1 MNPFINRV
9 FNNKINL
16 YKNINIQFDPQRKNY
31 KMIKEY
37 YKSKQNMDNFLKNL
51 KSQESANFL
60 ENFELIKYI
69 SSGSSGVVYEGRC
82 KKKPE
87 KHVCLKFLL
96 NKLEEEKRE
105 KKNKNINAIK
115 NINNNNICPKIKEI
129 NIQNRLKDKNIT
141 EYYDYSDLNDYG
153 CIIMEFAKFGDLEY
167 FQKKLLKKDYLSE
180 SLLAYITKQILD
192 GLLYIHQ
199 SKIIHMDIKQQNIL
213 IDDNFNI
220 KITDFSVSFSFEK
233 YKENDKVNLPF
244 SGTSLYMSPEVLL
257 KSSID
262 YEDCS
267 KIDMFS
273 LGVVL
278 YNLAFEKFPYELD
291 YSYKRNFSLILEK
304 IQKQKLVIPEKKNF
318 SPLFKKFLGNLLEK
332 NIKNRINI
340 YDALEDPWIKG
351 AEILFKEKEK
361 LNDLEKFLIN
371 MITDNVR
378 SFNEYLKNN
387 NSSETFH
394 TSN

>member
-1 MNPFINRV
+1 MNPYNILD
-9 FNNKINL
+9 FNLKNNL
-16 YKNINIQFDPQRKNY
+16 YKNINYHFDVQRNNY
-31 KMIKEY
+31 KILKEY
-37 YKSKQNMDNFLKNL
+37 YKSKPNMDNFFFFLNY
-51 KSQESANFL
+51 QESSNFT
-60 ENFELIKYI
+60 ENFELVKYI
-69 SSGSSGVVYEGRC
+69 SSGSSGVVYEGRY

-105 KKNKNINAIK
+105 KKNKNLNINT
-115 NINNNNICPKIKEI
+115 NINNNKISPKIKEI
-129 NIQNRLKDKNIT
+129 IIQNKLKDKNIT
-141 EYYDYSDLNDYG
+141 EYYDYCDLKDYG

-167 FQKKLLKKDYLSE
+167 FQKKLIKKDWLSE
-180 SLLAYITKQILD
+180 SLLAYITKQILE
-192 GLLYIHQ
+192 GLFYIHQ

-213 IDDNFNI
+213 IDENFII
-220 KITDFSVSFSFEK
+220 KITDFSVSFSYEK
-233 YKENDKVNLPF
+233 YKEGDKINLPF

-257 KSSID
+257 KSTID

-278 YNLAFEKFPYELD
+278 YNLAFEKFPYGLD
-291 YSYKRNFSLILEK
+291 YTYKRNFSLILEK
-304 IQKQKLVIPEKKNF
+304 IKKEKLVIPEKKNF
-318 SPLFKKFLGNLLEK
+318 STLFKKFLGNLLEK

-351 AEILFKEKEK
+351 ADLIFKEKEK
-361 LNDLEKFLIN
+361 LNDFEKFLIN
-371 MITDNVR
+371 MVTDNIR

-387 NSSETFH
+387 NSDTFH